1 MPKYS
6 EEANR
11 LWPYLLKKIERVS
24 GIGGAGGSSGSVGVG
39 GAPSPHGL
47 GGVHHTGTISN
58 AQGPQFLLA
67 DGTRTLTGNLAVSG
81 GITIDGVDLSAHA
94 ADPNAHHNAATAGN
108 AAISLTGQAISLV
121 VASSGGLQVSG
132 AGVHIDLDSTPGL
145 VLGSGGIKVL
155 LDPTASGLQLT
166 SGLAL
171 ADSIAGAG
179 LGIASKV
186 LTVNVGDGMEIAADA
201 VAVDLATNSG
211 LTFSSGDLAMG
222 TPTAVAVNS
231 TNSVTTTTHTHA
243 VTASSNV
250 GTTPAEYIL
259 KSTPSGGLTLGSLTV
274 TGAATVDQGLTAGST
289 GFRVI
294 YHTHDYD
301 HVHVAINPTGL
312 WSLDEQFGL
321 DIDDNL
327 LVRGWIVGKHAI
339 QVEGALMLCHYDGP
353 GPYETNFKGNPTG
366 HLGQPGRSSGG
377 VVYRPGKFAKA
388 VQMAPGT
395 INHVTNPSFET
406 GTTGWTHAQNG
417 TGSALSQSSTRA
429 YVGTY
434 SAYMNGSSTGNASA
448 TSPTFNSIS
457 NWYTAVQAR
466 VWATAGTVV
475 EVILYDHTAG
485 VTRATATNTT
495 TGEWELIRCAW
506 FDNVGT
512 QSCSVRVRIVGG
524 GNGAECWFDAVQ
536 AERGA
541 TQNYIS
547 PYADGSM
554 GGYNTSTGVPDDS
567 GHTWSG
573 TAHASTTTRVA
584 ADLYYPAVG
593 NIQAEQGS
601 VIAWVNVLDN
611 VPSTAQYVLAH
622 FNSGNRVYLYVGT
635 NGNWWVGM
643 GSSATLLDSGVA
655 MVDNTWTFIALTW
668 DGTTAKLYIDGGD
681 GGIDDDPTASAAY
694 SGLTTIG
701 GSIRVG
707 ANSTGGETLNGW
719 ICELSILDRAMP
731 GNEIRAVYE
740 SQAPIFAEAST
751 WHWRAGRNR
760 IYADSEGLWGYGASG
775 GTILGLYAG
784 DEANPSATKSWGGLN
799 LAEGDFALGDANRGA
814 FLQWDDSAGDLYI
827 GSTGSNT
834 SMIVLDSSDIYML
847 VNGTTRFRLSG
858 TGYLKMNDVTSAERF
873 SISDTGIMSIRDS
886 GGAAVFT
893 FNASAGAEFTKPLT
907 LGTSGGIYQGTGTFA
922 SPTKGLKIWS
932 ESDGSNQ
939 IGRIAG
945 YNGGTLQWGADTNG
959 RLVAGGNNVILNSLG
974 IRVIVGST
982 PIDDGSEMSQA
993 NAIKMVTSGGADV
1006 GWMTGAGTGH
1016 IALAAAPPTGESQLY
1031 LMANPQDISWGGGAV
1046 WPQITLDAGTTAG
1059 SVITLDGQ
1067 DIFIGHSTSSPTDI
1081 VLRGQVNATDATFNV
1096 VGATGLITGSSLRA
1110 TGDAGGAASTTTFTN
1125 VVNASANSTGVGSV
1139 KMKGATSRDST
1150 GFIKIFVGTTA
1161 YYIPYWSAVT
1171 G

>member
-24 GIGGAGGSSGSVGVG
+24 GIGGGGGASGSVGVG
-39 GAPSPHGL
+39 GAPTPHSMD
-47 GGVHHTGTISN
+47 GVHHTGTISN
-58 AQGPQFLLA
+58 AQGPQFLLT
-67 DGTRTLTGNLAVSG
+67 DGTRQLTGNLAVTAG
-81 GITIDGVDLSAHA
+81 ATIDGVDLSAHA
-94 ADPNAHHNAATAGN
+94 ADPNAHHDAATAGN
-108 AAISLTGQAISLV
+108 TAISLTGQAISLV

-186 LTVNVGDGMEIAADA
+186 LAVNVGDGMEIAADA

-222 TPTAVAVNS
+222 TPTAVSAISIN
-231 TNSVTTTTHTHA
+231 NVTTTTHVHA

-250 GTTPAEYIL
+250 GTSAPGVDMLL
-259 KSTPSGGLTLGSLTV
+259 KSTSAGGLTLGSLTV
-274 TGAATVDQGLTAGST
+274 TGAATVDQGLTAGNT

-294 YHTHDYD
+294 YHTHDYN
-301 HVHVAINPTGL
+301 HVHTVINPGGG

-339 QVEGALMLCHYDGP
+339 QIDEATMILHFDGP
-353 GPYETNFKGNPTG
+353 DRVGDLSGQTVGHMGQVPT
-366 HLGQPGRSSGG
+366 SKSGITFA
-377 VVYRPGKFAKA
+377 PGKFGKA
-388 VQMAPGT
+388 VQTPRAT
-395 INHVTNPSFET
+395 TNLVDNPSFEV
-406 GTTGWTHAQNG
+406 GTTGWSNYSTGAATG
-417 TGSALSQSSTRA
+417 TRTRVTTEAYAGSYSYELVKVTGAVGERWGASTSVSVTSGTTYTVSAWVYIVSSVGGTQIFAMETGGALSGTTTSIAGATQGWTRITRTMTA
-429 YVGTY
+429 
-434 SAYMNGSSTGNASA
+434 SSTGNGLVFLYVANASDM
-448 TSPTFNSIS
+448 
-457 NWYTAVQAR
+457 
-466 VWATAGTVV
+466 TVH
-475 EVILYDHTAG
+475 I
-485 VTRATATNTT
+485 
-495 TGEWELIRCAW
+495 
-506 FDNVGT
+506 
-512 QSCSVRVRIVGG
+512 
-524 GNGAECWFDAVQ
+524 DAVQ
-536 AERGA
+536 VEAVAYA
-541 TQNYIS
+541 TAYC
-547 PYADGSM
+547 DGSL
-554 GGYNTSTGVPDDS
+554 GTGHS
-567 GHTWSG
+567 WSG
-573 TAHASTTTRVA
+573 TAHASTSSRTA
-584 ADLYYPAVG
+584 ATLYYNTSTVLY
-593 NIQAEQGS
+593 QRKGS
-601 VIAWVNVLDN
+601 VMAWAYPTVNSVGQMVFYQYTSGGMIYIRAN
-611 VPSTAQYVLAH
+611 AAGVWGYAFAGSEVATATAVTA
-622 FNSGNRVYLYVGT
+622 
-635 NGNWWVGM
+635 
-643 GSSATLLDSGVA
+643 
-655 MVDNTWTFIALTW
+655 NTWAHVALTW
-668 DGTTAKLYIDGGD
+668 EDSTINFYVDGALVDTRTLGPWTAGLQTAFAIGSEWGGTSQNFS
-681 GGIDDDPTASAAY
+681 GLIDDVVILKRAATADE
-694 SGLTTIG
+694 
-701 GSIRVG
+701 V
-707 ANSTGGETLNGW
+707 
-719 ICELSILDRAMP
+719 RA
-731 GNEIRAVYE
+731 IVE
-740 SQAPIFAEAST
+740 SNAPVFAETST
-751 WHWRAGRNR
+751 WHWRSARNR
-760 IYADSEGLWGYGASG
+760 IYADSEGLWGIGASG
-775 GTILGLYAG
+775 QTILGLYAG
-784 DEANPSATKSWGGLN
+784 DEEDAAATKSWGGMS
-799 LAEGDFALGDANRGA
+799 LAESDLLLGDASRGA
-814 FLQWDDSAGDLYI
+814 YFLWDNSLGNIEI
-827 GSTGSNT
+827 GSDGAS
-834 SMIVLDSSDIYML
+834 SARLLLDSTDIHMYINSVDRFHLSGTNGLILMRDGA
-847 VNGTTRFRLSG
+847 GTTRFALSSAG
-858 TGYLKMNDVTSAERF
+858 TMQLY
-873 SISDTGIMSIRDS
+873 DS

-893 FNASAGAEFTKPLT
+893 FNTAAGAEFTKSLT

-982 PIDDGSEMSQA
+982 PIDNGSEMSQA

-1139 KMKGATSRDST
+1139 KMKGATSRDSA